1 MNKII
6 GIDDYNMVLVIVK
19 MKIMIGNRRRKRIMK
34 IVITVV
40 VVNKVMKTII
50 IIISDCNDN

>member
-50 IIISDCNDN
+50 IIINDCNDN